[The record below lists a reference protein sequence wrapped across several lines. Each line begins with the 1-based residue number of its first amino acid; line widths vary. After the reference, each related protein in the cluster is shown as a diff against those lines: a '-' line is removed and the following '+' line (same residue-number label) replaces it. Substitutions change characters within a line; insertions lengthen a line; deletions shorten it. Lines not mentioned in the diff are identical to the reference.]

1 MKPFP
6 ALPYLSGNFA
16 PLLAE
21 CDANDLVVEG
31 ELPRELS
38 GALYRTGPNP
48 QFPPLGNSHH
58 WFLGDGMVHALFI
71 ENGRVSYRNR
81 WVRTQQFNEERAAGR
96 RLYSSAFGGEMPDP
110 SVAGKP
116 RNVANTNIVPHAGKL
131 LAIDEASSPV
141 EMNPATLETVG
152 TSTFNGGYRGPMTA
166 HPKIDAK
173 TGEMFF
179 FGYMAAG
186 PGSPD
191 IAFNV
196 VDRHG
201 KLTRSE
207 MFKAPFASMVHDF
220 AITDK
225 HVLFPI
231 FPATIDVERIMKGGP
246 VIAWDPAQGS
256 HVGIM
261 ARDAKTSDIRWFKGP
276 AAYVYHP
283 LNAFTEG
290 EKVTLDVMVYPR
302 VPLFPNAD
310 GSRAPAD
317 LADQPAHLERWT
329 FDLAAN
335 TDTYKREPLDDL
347 AAEFPRIDDRW
358 TGLKHRHGFAG
369 AITGKML
376 PGSPF
381 DTIAHYDLQNG
392 KRETWKP
399 GVDSFVMEP
408 VVAPRSAN
416 AGEAEGYLLTLVY
429 RAQEN
434 RSDLVVLDAKNVAA
448 GPIATAKLPVR
459 VPFGF
464 HGNWLA
470 AA

>member
-16 PLLAE
+16 PLNVE
-21 CDANDLVVEG
+21 CDANDLVIDG
-31 ELPRELS
+31 EMPKDLN
-38 GALYRTGPNP
+38 GALYRIGPNP

-71 ENGRVSYRNR
+71 ENGRAAYRNR
-81 WVRTQQFNEERAAGR
+81 WVRTEQFKAERAAGR
-96 RLYSSAFGGEMPDP
+96 RLYSSAFGGEAGDP

-116 RNVANTNIVPHAGKL
+116 RNIANTNIVPHAGKL
-131 LAIDEASSPV
+131 FAIDEGSSPV
-141 EMNPATLETVG
+141 AVDPKTLDTTE
-152 TSTFNGGYRGPMTA
+152 SWTFEGRYRGPMTA
-166 HPKIDAK
+166 HPKVDAK

-179 FGYMAAG
+179 FGYMAGG

-191 IAFNV
+191 ISFTV
-196 VDRHG
+196 VGRDG
-201 KLTRSE
+201 KVTRTE
-207 MFKAPFASMVHDF
+207 MFRGPYAAMVHDF
-220 AITDK
+220 AITDR
-225 HVLFPI
+225 HVIFPL
-231 FPATIDVERIMKGGP
+231 FPATIDVQRIMKGGP
-246 VIAWDPAQGS
+246 VVAWDPDKGS
-256 HVGIM
+256 HIGIM
-261 ARDAKTSDIRWFKGP
+261 ARDDKTSDIRWFKGP

-283 LNAFTEG
+283 LNAFSEG
-290 EKVTLDVMVYPR
+290 ARVVLDLMVYPR

-310 GSRAPAD
+310 GSRAPEN
-317 LADQPAHLERWT
+317 LADHPARLERWT

-335 TDTYKREPLDDL
+335 TDTYKREALDDL

-358 TGLKHRHGFAG
+358 TGLKHRHGYAG
-369 AITGKML
+369 AITGEKL

-381 DTIAHYDLQNG
+381 DTIVHYDLDSNE
-392 KRETWKP
+392 REMWKP
-399 GVDSFVMEP
+399 GPGAYVMEP
-408 VVAPRSAN
+408 VVAPRAAN
-416 AGEAEGYLLTLVY
+416 AREAEGYLLTLVY
-429 RAQEN
+429 RSDEN
-434 RSDLVVLDAKNVAA
+434 RSDLVVLDAQDVAR